1 MVVGI
6 DDGTKS
12 MTQNWLEEVGLS
24 GNDWSRNYIYNAWVQ
39 AAKNHELRHILEP
52 IAVDK
57 SRDLFQYFNRTK
69 PSLIK
74 EDFLRKMKNAWNSK
88 RNRNVQGST
97 LALNCIV
104 EKRTKLLLL
113 KMAQAENCSVASLV
127 NKLVITKAKRVG
139 YINKEELTVEF
150 YQDLKPR

>member
-1 MVVGI
+1 
-6 DDGTKS
+6 
-12 MTQNWLEEVGLS
+12 
-24 GNDWSRNYIYNAWVQ
+24 
-39 AAKNHELRHILEP
+39 
-52 IAVDK
+52 
-57 SRDLFQYFNRTK
+57 
-69 PSLIK
+69 
-74 EDFLRKMKNAWNSK
+74 MKNAWNSK